1 MTKNYTQSTK
11 LNLRIDFIA
20 KSIFSGKTILA
31 FLFILFGIQ
40 INFAQ
45 SPNTYTTSGTWLCP
59 QGVTSVKVEAWGGG
73 AGGASTP
80 NTNNANGGGGGG
92 GAYSVRNSI
101 TVVPGTTYN
110 FTIGTGGGQNANGN
124 NTTAIINGV
133 TITAAG
139 GSTGASSTTVNAA
152 GGVGGTV
159 AASVGDTRYAGG
171 NGANGVF
178 KASGNNSG
186 DGGGGGS
193 GAGTLGAGNNGVL
206 RVAGALRAN
215 FGGAGG
221 TGGLDAN
228 GTDASTAAG
237 NYGGGGGGAG
247 HKNNSSGLGARGA
260 MIFTYTCP
268 ALVSNAGPNQTLA
281 ACATT
286 ATLAANTP
294 VNSTG
299 AWTVVSGTG
308 TVTTLTSPTSGVTG
322 IVPGGAALVLRW
334 TVSNGLCGS
343 TFSDVSITSPI
354 GPGCLSYCTP
364 TGNLNCTLNDYIS
377 NVTLNTLNNNTTCNA
392 GGYTNFPKAGVQTTS
407 VIKGSSYNLSLTVG
421 AGTGTHGAGV
431 WIDFNQNGSFSDAGE
446 FFLLSN
452 AITPSST
459 TVTSIAIPIGAA
471 SGDVRMR
478 IRYAFNITVVS
489 GAGMSCTMAGTY
501 GETED
506 YTITLV
512 APAACVAPTAQAT
525 ALILTPSAGTING
538 SFTAASPASDSYLVV
553 MNTTGTTP
561 TAPVNGTSYSIG
573 GTLGAGN
580 TIVDN
585 DTDTVFSATGL
596 AGNTTYYFFIYS
608 FNGLCTGGPL
618 YYTTSPRTGNATTPA
633 PTYCVPVHPA
643 SCSGTITNVI
653 FNTINNTSGCADTHG
668 VSYTNYSIAGTPT
681 TNLSAGSSY
690 NLNVTTSASSIVSA
704 WIDFNQDGTFAASE
718 WVQVFTTGTNG
729 VVSFAIPIG
738 ATSGNTRMR
747 IRSRLAGFANG
758 SGDACTSLGSG
769 ETEDYR
775 VTIIPALPCAAP
787 TAQPTAIALTA
798 QATILSGSFTP
809 AVPAAN
815 SYLVVMSTSA
825 VAPAGPVNGT
835 TYAIGSTI
843 APGYTVVDNDSN
855 PGYSVTGL
863 TPLTTYY
870 FYIYSVNNFCTG
882 GPLYLVPSPLTGN
895 ITTGLVDYCVPT
907 STVSTRYIDD
917 VSTVGYITNITNMVT
932 GRAASGYADYTAL
945 PPVTQ
950 IPGGGVTLDY
960 RLAISRQFV
969 KVWVDWNNDGTFTDA
984 LPELVYNTGGVQTIA
999 GSAGF
1004 VIPPATLPGNYR
1016 VRIRTFETSQ
1026 TFGPCG
1032 NLATGETEDYRLT
1045 VVADCTVNITGVTD
1059 GSRCDTGTVVVGAT
1073 ATAGTTQYRYYSA
1086 RTGGTL
1092 VGTSP
1097 TTSWTTPSIA
1107 VNTSYY
1113 VTAWNG
1119 VCESWYRTEVK
1130 AIINPTTTINVTPS
1144 TPEVCGENNVVTIAA
1159 LGDVVIDYLVDENF
1173 EGGGFGVLTRTNVAA
1188 DANTQ
1193 WTNRTSP
1200 YVPTG
1205 SVWKPAITSRTI
1217 GNRFALS
1224 VSDFAAPAPKDT
1236 QLRTVALNTTAYST
1250 LTLSFRHYFS
1260 YYVGEPLQFADVDV
1274 STNGGAAWTNIA
1286 SYTSTEGFAGK
1297 FNDVVFDVSAYA
1309 GLPSVMF
1316 RFRYQLQGSAFC
1328 DGWAIDDVKVYGT
1341 RPLNTTFSWSGG
1353 VQAFIDFPCTIP
1365 YVAQSVTTI
1374 YVKPNA
1380 AQLELPTY
1388 SFTASATLG
1397 NGCPVSKLI
1406 TINNKSSVWKGGT
1419 SNDWNNPNNWA
1430 PVGVPTI
1437 NTCVIIPDVTAT
1449 NPSRIL
1455 GASYN
1460 AFGKTLQVKN
1470 LGNLQILPTNTLT
1483 IADYV
1488 DVTAGGTFNIEN
1500 SASLIQINN
1509 NVNTGVIS
1517 MKRNVNLRKLD
1528 YVYWSSPVA
1537 NFPLTSISTTIYRYK
1552 WTPTIGANLN
1562 GWGNWAGTSENM
1574 VNGKGY
1580 IVRGPDSYT
1589 TALANYTANFTGVP
1603 NNGIINMPISR
1614 GTYNGGNYST
1624 GVSTTL
1630 ATRDDDNWNL
1640 IGNPYPSAVNAN
1652 LFLAANTNIA
1662 GYVKYWTHGT
1672 LPSAVIIDPFY
1683 NDYVLNYTV
1692 GDYVTYNAT
1701 GANPAIGNGNIAAG
1715 QGFFVLMNH
1724 TSAGTTENVVFNNTM
1739 RRNDYRNDLFFR
1751 DGTAPAFGEEEK
1763 HRIWLNLISPS
1774 SNSTTTLI
1782 GYVEGASNDLDRMYD
1797 AQALDVKTDFEL
1809 FSFSNTDRLTIQG
1822 RSLPFNQNDEV
1833 TLGVSIPQNG
1843 IYTIA
1848 INNVDG
1854 LFSDT
1859 TQKIYLEDKQ
1869 LGIFHDLRTAPYTF
1883 TGTTGRDENR
1893 FVLLYNSSR
1902 LSQEDVTL
1910 TNNLMVV
1917 SNENVTIHSSIE
1929 NINSIEVHDLLGK
1942 IVKTYNNIDAKE
1954 FMLNNLQKNNSTLLL
1969 RIKLNNGAI
1978 VDKKIIF

>member
-1 MTKNYTQSTK
+1 MKKKYSQSSNCKQT
-11 LNLRIDFIA
+11 IDFVS
-20 KSIFSGKTILA
+20 KSIVSFKTVAA
-31 FLFILFGIQ
+31 FLFILIGIQ

-45 SPNTYTTSGTWLCP
+45 SPSNFTTSGTWVAP
-59 QGVTSVKVEAWGGG
+59 AGVTSITVEAYGGAG
-73 AGGASTP
+73 AGGAGLSGGGG
-80 NTNNANGGGGGG
+80 NNGRGGGGGGG
-92 GAYSVRNSI
+92 GAFQSGTYTVTPGNSYTI
-101 TVVPGTTYN
+101 
-110 FTIGTGGGQNANGN
+110 TIGTGGTGGSGTGNGGN
-124 NTTAIINGV
+124 GTVSTAIFNSG
-133 TITAAG
+133 TITADFGRG
-139 GSTGASSTTVNAA
+139 GRSYTN
-152 GGVGGTV
+152 
-159 AASVGDTRYAGG
+159 GG
-171 NGANGVF
+171 N
-178 KASGNNSG
+178 
-186 DGGGGGS
+186 
-193 GAGTLGAGNNGVL
+193 
-206 RVAGALRAN
+206 
-215 FGGAGG
+215 GGAGG
-221 TGGLDAN
+221 TGTRNGGTGGSNPLNTSGSGGGGGCAGTTGNGVNGGQTAGGTAGTGGTIAGAGAN
-228 GTDASTAAG
+228 GVTGNNTG
-237 NYGGGGGGAG
+237 NIGNNYGGGGSGGTRNG
-247 HKNNSSGLGARGA
+247 DGANGA
-260 MIFTYTCP
+260 DGYMRITFTCP
-268 ALVSNAGPNQTLA
+268 TFSAGANQTLA
-281 ACATT
+281 TCATT
-286 ATLAANTP
+286 TTLAATAATAP
-294 VNSTG
+294 ATG
-299 AWTVVSGTG
+299 AWTVVSGSG
-308 TVTTLTSPTSGVTG
+308 AVTTPTSATSGVTA
-322 IVPGGAALVLRW
+322 IVPGTPLVLRW
-334 TVSNGLCGS
+334 TVTNGRCGS
-343 TFSDVSITSPI
+343 SFNDVTITSPV
-354 GPGCLSYCTP
+354 GPGCISYCTP

-377 NVTLNTLNNNTTCNA
+377 NVTYNTLNNNTTCNA
-392 GGYTNFPKAGVQTTS
+392 GGYTNFPKAGTQTTS
-407 VIKGSSYNLSLTVG
+407 VIKGSSYNFSLTVG
-421 AGTGTHGAGV
+421 PGTGTHGAGV
-431 WIDFNQNGSFSDAGE
+431 WIDFNQNGSFSDPGE
-446 FFLLSN
+446 FFLVSN
-452 AITPSST
+452 AIAPST
-459 TVTSIAIPIGAA
+459 TTVIPIAIPIGATA
-471 SGDVRMR
+471 GDVRMR
-478 IRYAFNITVVS
+478 VRYAYNITVVS

-512 APAACVAPTAQAT
+512 
-525 ALILTPSAGTING
+525 
-538 SFTAASPASDSYLVV
+538 D
-553 MNTTGTTP
+553 
-561 TAPVNGTSYSIG
+561 
-573 GTLGAGN
+573 
-580 TIVDN
+580 
-585 DTDTVFSATGL
+585 
-596 AGNTTYYFFIYS
+596 
-608 FNGLCTGGPL
+608 
-618 YYTTSPRTGNATTPA
+618 PA
-633 PTYCVPVHPA
+633 PCV
-643 SCSGTITNVI
+643 
-653 FNTINNTSGCADTHG
+653 
-668 VSYTNYSIAGTPT
+668 
-681 TNLSAGSSY
+681 
-690 NLNVTTSASSIVSA
+690 
-704 WIDFNQDGTFAASE
+704 
-718 WVQVFTTGTNG
+718 
-729 VVSFAIPIG
+729 
-738 ATSGNTRMR
+738 
-747 IRSRLAGFANG
+747 
-758 SGDACTSLGSG
+758 
-769 ETEDYR
+769 
-775 VTIIPALPCAAP
+775 AP
-787 TAQPTAIALTA
+787 TAQPTALVLTA
-798 QATILSGSFTP
+798 QATILSGSFTAASP
-809 AVPAAN
+809 APN
-815 SYLVVMSTSA
+815 NYLVVMSLSA
-825 VAPAGPVNGT
+825 VPPAGPVNGT

-843 APGYTVVDNDSN
+843 AAGYTVVDNDSN
-855 PGYSVTGL
+855 TSFSVTGL
-863 TPLTTYY
+863 TASTTYY
-870 FYIYSVNNFCTG
+870 FYIYSFNSLCTG
-882 GPLYLVPSPLTGN
+882 GPLYRIPSPLTGN

-917 VSTVGYITNITNMVT
+917 VSTVGYITNITNMTT
-932 GRAASGYADYTAL
+932 GRAASGYADYTAI

-984 LPELVYNTGGVQTIA
+984 APELVYDTGGVQTIA

-1016 VRIRTFETSQ
+1016 IRMRTFEASQ

-1032 NLATGETEDYRLT
+1032 NLATGETEDYRLV
-1045 VVADCTVNITGVTD
+1045 VVADCVAKITSVVD
-1059 GSRCDTGTVVVGAT
+1059 GSRCDAGTVVVTSNGSV
-1073 ATAGTTQYRYYSA
+1073 GTTQYRYYSA
-1086 RTGGTL
+1086 RTGGSL
-1092 VGTSP
+1092 VGTSA

-1107 VNTSYY
+1107 ANTSYY

-1159 LGDVVIDYLVDENF
+1159 LGDVVLDYLVDENF

-1205 SVWKPAITSRTI
+1205 AVWKPAITSRTI
-1217 GNRFALS
+1217 GNRFVLA

-1236 QLRTVALNTTAYST
+1236 QIRTVALNTTAYSD
-1250 LTLSFRHYFS
+1250 LYLSFRHYFS

-1274 STNGGAAWTNIA
+1274 STNGGGAWTNLA
-1286 SYTSTEGFAGK
+1286 TYTSTQGFAGQ
-1297 FNDVVFDVSAYA
+1297 FNDVVINASAYA

-1316 RFRYQLQGSAFC
+1316 RFRYQLQGSAWC

-1353 VQAFIDFPCTIP
+1353 VQAFIDFACTIP

-1374 YVKPNA
+1374 YVKPTA
-1380 AQLELPTY
+1380 AQLELPSY

-1406 TINNKSSVWKGGT
+1406 AITNKSSVWKGGT
-1419 SNDWNNPNNWA
+1419 SNDWNNANNWL

-1460 AFGKTLQVKN
+1460 AFGKTLQIKN

-1509 NVNTGVIS
+1509 NVNLGVIS
-1517 MKRNVNLRKLD
+1517 MKRDVNLRRLD
-1528 YVYWSSPVA
+1528 FVYWSSPVA
-1537 NFPLTSISTTIYRYK
+1537 NFPLTSISTTAYRYK

-1751 DGTAPAFGEEEK
+1751 DETAPAFGEEEK

-1822 RSLPFNQNDEV
+1822 RSLPFNPNDEV

-1848 INNVDG
+1848 INNIDG

-1869 LGIFHDLRTAPYTF
+1869 LGIFHDLRTSPYTF